1 MKKVFNQIGFM
12 VIVLAILITGCKK
25 TETTSWNITATADL
39 GGSFDIIGTADI
51 TIEDNLF
58 TALITTSSI
67 GGASEVYDI
76 EMTGTVSGSTLS
88 VEECEFVL
96 NTANGNEY
104 VTINT
109 AEINKGSSTLSG
121 DGTMTVIPAGMTTPI
136 TGTFTIV
143 GTEK

>member
-25 TETTSWNITATADL
+25 AETTSWNITATADL

-76 EMTGTVSGSTLS
+76 EMTGTVSGSTLT

>member
-1 MKKVFNQIGFM
+1 MKKVLCQVGFM
-12 VIVLAILITGCKK
+12 VILITVLFTGCKK

-39 GGSFDIIGTADI
+39 GGSFDIIGTAEI

-58 TALITTSSI
+58 TAQIKTTTI
-67 GGASEVYDI
+67 GGAAEVYDI
-76 EMTGTVSGSTLS
+76 EMNGTVSGSTLN
-88 VEECEFVL
+88 VEECVFVL
-96 NTANGNEY
+96 VTENGNET

-121 DGTMTVIPAGMTTPI
+121 DGTMTVIPAGMSTPI